1 MRQRILTGLIAA
13 PLVLALITATN
24 PFPLIL
30 AATVCVYFAAEEI
43 WWMFFQARSLFP
55 LTMTALFGASSF
67 WVTTQRDGSALVWVL
82 LGAYCL
88 AIGVVLSLLRKSQG
102 RQLLA
107 PTMAW
112 VMAPLLGLMVLKFA
126 KTMPGGAP
134 FSWNPILL
142 AIVPVWIGDIC
153 AMLVGKRFG
162 KHPLW
167 PEISP
172 GKTWEGAKACLVGS
186 IAAALI
192 VGPLVHVSLWVSLL
206 CGALAGVLGIYG
218 DLFESA
224 IKRAFGAKDSGG
236 LFPGH
241 GGLLDRIDS
250 LLMPALPI
258 SAVLL
263 LLK

>member
-1 MRQRILTGLIAA
+1 M
-13 PLVLALITATN
+13 
-24 PFPLIL
+24 
-30 AATVCVYFAAEEI
+30 
-43 WWMFFQARSLFP
+43 
-55 LTMTALFGASSF
+55 
-67 WVTTQRDGSALVWVL
+67 
-82 LGAYCL
+82 GAYCL
-88 AIGVVLSLLRKSQG
+88 AVGGVLALLRKSQG
-102 RQLLA
+102 TQLLA

-112 VMAPLLGLMVLKFA
+112 VMAPLLGLLVLKFA
-126 KTMPGGAP
+126 KSMPGGAP

-142 AIVPVWIGDIC
+142 AFIPVWVGDIC
-153 AMLVGKRFG
+153 AMLVGKRYG
-162 KHPLW
+162 KYMLW
-167 PEISP
+167 PEVSP

-192 VGPLVHVSLWVSLL
+192 LGPFVHVSFWVSLL

-224 IKRAFGAKDSGG
+224 LKRSFGAKDSGG

-250 LLMPALPI
+250 MLMPALPI

-263 LLK
+263 LLQ